1 MIRPGRLEELIE
13 LKKPILEER
22 EEILKIKTKDYQ
34 TIETIDFKKISE
46 YTIEYSGILMRLLL
60 GADIDGLCKEVFM
73 NAMRRDPE
81 NPIVTELDFLM
92 IIESKLK

>member
-1 MIRPGRLEELIE
+1 
-13 LKKPILEER
+13 
-22 EEILKIKTKDYQ
+22 
-34 TIETIDFKKISE
+34 
-46 YTIEYSGILMRLLL
+46 MRLLL